1 MRISEELVS
10 QLAWDTLCR
19 GGREG
24 ERSRE
29 ETLSQKAR
37 RGLNMAQW
45 VKCLLPRLMTLEH
58 TEWRANSHKGPSNL
72 LARINAFFIKAGRI
86 DLTP

>member
-45 VKCLLPRLMTLEH
+45 VNCDDSSSVPRTHTLEQVDSSMCPLISMC
-58 TEWRANSHKGPSNL
+58 TEACTPS
-72 LARINAFFIKAGRI
+72 ASTQKR
-86 DLTP
+86 T